1 MCGCKFL
8 SLCDIKRSSWIYSGI
23 FGSQDRNAYVWTL
36 TGSVWKPALVILRI
50 NRAATMV
57 KWSPNGKSVMLMYV
71 EEVMLMGNLVSFVEN
86 KFAVGS
92 SARLISVCYFE
103 KENNWWG
110 GSTCII
116 ASFYGPTPSLAMF
129 NLFPGPTPS
138 LAMFDAERRRVW
150 YMYDIVYSRVWCAC
164 YIIEPVEKKNIDM
177 YIFAD
182 RLTLS
187 LRT

>member
-1 MCGCKFL
+1 MMHTEKWVPYVKHVMNLTRLPRFLCASLKNWEEPGYKANLTLYVCMYMNVSLSARPACYWYGLGSPKQPTCHMCGCKFL

-103 KENNWWG
+103 KENNW
-110 GSTCII
+110 
-116 ASFYGPTPSLAMF
+116 
-129 NLFPGPTPS
+129 
-138 LAMFDAERRRVW
+138 
-150 YMYDIVYSRVWCAC
+150 
-164 YIIEPVEKKNIDM
+164 
-177 YIFAD
+177 
-182 RLTLS
+182 
-187 LRT
+187 